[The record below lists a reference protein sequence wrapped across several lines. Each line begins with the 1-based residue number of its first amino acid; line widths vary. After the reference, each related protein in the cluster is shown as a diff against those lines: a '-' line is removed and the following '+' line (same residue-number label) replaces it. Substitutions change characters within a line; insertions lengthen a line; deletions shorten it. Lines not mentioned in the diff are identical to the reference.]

1 MKKTIEKMIEIARLT
16 DCNGSVDFIETA
28 KEFLDNEPIKAKE
41 NEIIYQVFLD
51 ESLENI
57 INLFA
62 TLAKNMPR
70 KFTQKNNELI
80 AALKNKAANINKR
93 DSRDEIVEY
102 EVPTK
107 ILSFK
112 EEARI
117 PIIRGD
123 K

>member
-28 KEFLDNEPIKAKE
+28 KEFLDKEPIKAKE

-57 INLFA
+57 INSF
-62 TLAKNMPR
+62 TILAK
-70 KFTQKNNELI
+70 KANNLI
-80 AALKNKAANINKR
+80 ASLKNKAANINKR

-112 EEARI
+112 EETRI
-117 PIIRGD
+117 PTIRGD

>member
-1 MKKTIEKMIEIARLT
+1 MKATIEKMIELAE
-16 DCNGSVDFIETA
+16 SVDHKESIDFIETA
-28 KEFLDNEPIKAKE
+28 KEFLDKEPIKAKE

-57 INLFA
+57 INLF
-62 TLAKNMPR
+62 TILSKNMPR
-70 KFTQKNNELI
+70 EFDQSNKLI
-80 AALKNKAANINKR
+80 TALKNKAANINKR

-117 PIIRGD
+117 PTIRD

>member
-1 MKKTIEKMIEIARLT
+1 METIIRKMIELAKLVDHKESI
-16 DCNGSVDFIETA
+16 DFIKAAES
-28 KEFLDNEPIKAKE
+28 FLAEEPIKAEE
-41 NEIIYQVFLD
+41 NKVIYQVFLD

-57 INLFA
+57 INLF
-62 TLAKNMPR
+62 TILSKNMPR
-70 KFTQKNNELI
+70 KFAKKANNLI
-80 AALKNKAANINKR
+80 TSLKNKAANINKR

-102 EVPTK
+102 KVPTK

-117 PIIRGD
+117 PTIRD

>member
-16 DCNGSVDFIETA
+16 DCNGSVDFIEIA
-28 KEFLDNEPIKAKE
+28 KEFLDKEPIKAKE

-57 INLFA
+57 INSF
-62 TLAKNMPR
+62 TILANNMPR
-70 KFTQKNNELI
+70 KFAKKANNLI
-80 AALKNKAANINKR
+80 ASLKNKAANMNKR

-117 PIIRGD
+117 PTIRD

>member
-16 DCNGSVDFIETA
+16 DCNGSVDFIEIA
-28 KEFLDNEPIKAKE
+28 KEFLDKEPIKAKE

-57 INLFA
+57 INSFNI
-62 TLAKNMPR
+62 LANNMPR
-70 KFTQKNNELI
+70 KFAKKANNLI
-80 AALKNKAANINKR
+80 ASLKNKAANINKR

-117 PIIRGD
+117 PTIRD

>member
-1 MKKTIEKMIEIARLT
+1 MKATIEKMIELAE
-16 DCNGSVDFIETA
+16 SVDHKESIDFIETA
-28 KEFLDNEPIKAKE
+28 KEFLDKEPIKAKE

-57 INLFA
+57 INLF
-62 TLAKNMPR
+62 TILSKNMPR
-70 KFTQKNNELI
+70 EFDQSNKLI
-80 AALKNKAANINKR
+80 TALKNKAANINKR

-117 PIIRGD
+117 PTIRGD

>member
-1 MKKTIEKMIEIARLT
+1 METIIRKMIELAKLVDHKESI
-16 DCNGSVDFIETA
+16 DFIEVA
-28 KEFLDNEPIKAKE
+28 EEFLDKEPIKAKE

-57 INLFA
+57 INSFNI
-62 TLAKNMPR
+62 LANNMPR
-70 KFTQKNNELI
+70 KFAKKANNLI
-80 AALKNKAANINKR
+80 ASLKNKAANINKR

-117 PIIRGD
+117 PTIRD

>member
-28 KEFLDNEPIKAKE
+28 KEFLDKEPIKAKE

-57 INLFA
+57 INSFTILS
-62 TLAKNMPR
+62 KNMPR
-70 KFTQKNNELI
+70 KFTQKSKLI
-80 AALKNKAANINKR
+80 TALKNKAANINKR

-102 EVPTK
+102 QVPTK

-117 PIIRGD
+117 PTIRGD

>member
-16 DCNGSVDFIETA
+16 DCNGSVDFIEIA
-28 KEFLDNEPIKAKE
+28 KEFLDKEPIKAKE

-57 INLFA
+57 INSF
-62 TLAKNMPR
+62 TILANNMPR
-70 KFTQKNNELI
+70 KFAKKANNLI
-80 AALKNKAANINKR
+80 ASLKNKAANINKR

>member
-16 DCNGSVDFIETA
+16 DCNGSVDFIEIA
-28 KEFLDNEPIKAKE
+28 KEFLDKGPIKAKE

-57 INLFA
+57 INSF
-62 TLAKNMPR
+62 TILANNMPR
-70 KFTQKNNELI
+70 KFAKKANNLI
-80 AALKNKAANINKR
+80 ASLKNKAANINKR

-117 PIIRGD
+117 PTIRD